1 MINLWK
7 KLRNYEYYKLQRELD
22 ATRKKLAEAQE
33 KETHSHDQAV
43 RHRHEILAA
52 DREITKLREEISRLG
67 TPPKQ
72 EDFETLCIKYV
83 HLEKEMRDMERSKNL
98 ELQRKDGLR
107 YKALSL
113 LSKKAFKE
121 YCASVENGTRGVD
134 DLVPVLIRDRGE
146 KI

>member
-7 KLRNYEYYKLQRELD
+7 KLRNRD
-22 ATRKKLAEAQE
+22 
-33 KETHSHDQAV
+33 V
-43 RHRHEILAA
+43 RRRQEILAA
-52 DREITKLREEISRLG
+52 DREITKLREKISRLECR
-67 TPPKQ
+67 PLP
-72 EDFETLCIKYV
+72 EDFEALCVKYV
-83 HLEKEMRDMERSKNL
+83 HLEREMRDMERFKNL
-98 ELQRKDGLR
+98 DLQRKDALR

-134 DLVPVLIRDRGE
+134 DLVPVLIRDRGG